1 MSIEQNKAIIRRFLK
16 EVQNGHNLN
25 VVDELISPE
34 MIDHFYD
41 AQGLPQPP
49 NAVEAFKQFYSGM
62 LTSFPDLH
70 VVIHAIIAEDDKV
83 CTYKTFHGT
92 HLGDFRGIPPT
103 GNKISVDVM
112 DLFRLSDGKM
122 VEHWVVADWAGMMQQ
137 IGADTERK
145 SSA

>member
-1 MSIEQNKAIIRRFLK
+1 MAI
-16 EVQNGHNLN
+16 H
-25 VVDELISPE
+25 
-34 MIDHFYD
+34 
-41 AQGLPQPP
+41 
-49 NAVEAFKQFYSGM
+49 
-62 LTSFPDLH
+62 T
-70 VVIHAIIAEDDKV
+70 IIAEDDKV